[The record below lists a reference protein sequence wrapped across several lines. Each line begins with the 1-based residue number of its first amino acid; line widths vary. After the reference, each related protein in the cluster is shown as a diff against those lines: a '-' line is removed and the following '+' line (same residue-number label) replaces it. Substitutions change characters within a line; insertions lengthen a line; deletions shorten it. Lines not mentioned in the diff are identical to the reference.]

1 MEGGRGLKLS
11 GDEVAEIGE
20 VSTPSSS
27 AALFMKKKSLAPL
40 DDEPVSSSSSSAKKR
55 GCLGA
60 AVNDDDLEDGGFGL
74 SKADATMMPP
84 AIPTMD
90 FPSRRLERESRNRGA
105 RMRTALERASARRG
119 QRAGRRDD
127 LRRSEVMLGSTAAV
141 VGGESSQRSADYM
154 SLDRS
159 LVK

>member
-60 AVNDDDLEDGGFGL
+60 DVNDDDLEDGGVGL
-74 SKADATMMPP
+74 SKADATMMPPP

-90 FPSRRLERESRNRGA
+90 FPSRRLERESRSRGA

-119 QRAGRRDD
+119 Q
-127 LRRSEVMLGSTAAV
+127 
-141 VGGESSQRSADYM
+141 
-154 SLDRS
+154 
-159 LVK
+159 